1 MAPSSA
7 NSSAGTAAMSTSPR
21 TATAGAFCSWASTT
35 RSVAAR
41 GSSSNAVA
49 RAAVDSLGSRS
60 TASSAATNGSAW
72 SSPLSL
78 DRFVG
83 RSRGCDERQ
92 LESVALRALVERD
105 QQVQT
110 RGVDEGQAAQIEHQA
125 PGILDSIQRG
135 AQRLNGGKVEFAVGL
150 HDRDIVAP
158 LHVDARTAAGEP
170 LDAADPVRRAVDDE
184 IVSRRSAPMT
194 AGSAL

>member
-1 MAPSSA
+1 MARSSA

-35 RSVAAR
+35 SNRCGAR
-41 GSSSNAVA
+41 LVIECRRDGCWWFAGV
-49 RAAVDSLGSRS
+49 AVDGVVSRHKRQHLVE
-60 TASSAATNGSAW
+60 SAHLN
-72 SSPLSL
+72 
-78 DRFVG
+78 RFVG
-83 RSRGCDERQ
+83 RSRRCDERQ

-105 QQVQT
+105 QQAQT

-135 AQRLNGGKVEFAVGL
+135 AQRLNGGKVEFAAGP

-158 LHVDARTAAGEP
+158 LHVDRERLRASQ
-170 LDAADPVRRAVDDE
+170 LDRRRGSRATRAV
-184 IVSRRSAPMT
+184 
-194 AGSAL
+194 G